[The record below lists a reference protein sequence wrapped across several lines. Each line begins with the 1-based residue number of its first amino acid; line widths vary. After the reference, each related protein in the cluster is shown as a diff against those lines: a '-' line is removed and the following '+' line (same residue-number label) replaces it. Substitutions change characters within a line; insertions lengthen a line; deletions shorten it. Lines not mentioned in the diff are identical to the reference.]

1 MISDLKN
8 LLARHEDIEES
19 AIKEAA
25 YNLLARQFLLQHKG
39 RHRKHYDLV
48 VRFPGYFRNL
58 MEALNYELV
67 ISEERGYV
75 GAVPL
80 DYTRRMSLAETL
92 VLFTLR
98 YLYDEAVTNFSAN
111 EDGTV
116 ELTVEDF
123 EIRHHQFTKRDLPK
137 TKGDFDALIA
147 PFIRC
152 AILEHGAD
160 EEHPEIE
167 RLRILP
173 TITALLNG
181 EAIKRI
187 EVYLRAE
194 DIDTSEHQE
203 DESVEEDE
211 A

>member
-1 MISDLKN
+1 VISDMKN
-8 LLARHEDIEES
+8 LLARYEDVEEL
-19 AIKEAA
+19 ALKEAA
-25 YNLLARQFLLQHKG
+25 YNLLARQFLLQQKG

-48 VRFPGYFRNL
+48 ARFPGYFGNL
-58 MEALNYELV
+58 MEALNHELV
-67 ISEERGYV
+67 VNEERGYV

-98 YLYDEAVTNFSAN
+98 YLYDEAVMNFSAN

-116 ELTVEDF
+116 EITVEDF
-123 EIRHHQFTKRDLPK
+123 EIRHHQFTRRDLPK
-137 TKGDFDALIA
+137 SKGEFEALIA

-160 EEHPEIE
+160 EERPEID

-181 EAIKRI
+181 DVVKRI
-187 EVYLRAE
+187 EVYLKAE
-194 DIDTSEHQE
+194 DIDTSEPQ
-203 DESVEEDE
+203 DDDLAEEDE